1 MDYPTTHCLELVR
14 VAREEFVIVNDGEC
28 RYAVRAV
35 DAVAWVESWRETPT
49 RHTDDC
55 YDDDGVRDCAD
66 NCRRRLAYT
75 EFCELP
81 VADPKPIVDAGEAD
95 ALGGVGGDA
104 YAQYVP
110 DDGA

>member
-1 MDYPTTHCLELVR
+1 M
-14 VAREEFVIVNDGEC
+14 
-28 RYAVRAV
+28 
-35 DAVAWVESWRETPT
+35 ESWRETPT
-49 RHTDDC
+49 QHTDDC
-55 YDDDGVRDCAD
+55 YDDGGVRDCAD